1 MYSNWPKITIEDIA
15 SQDKTAI
22 AIGPFGSRMKSDC
35 YVNDGIPVIRG
46 QNITDGMY
54 PEGDFVYITKEKANE
69 LKSSQVFEGD
79 LVFPH
84 RGAIGKVALV
94 RDSTHMILSSSLMKL
109 TPDKN
114 KCSPQ
119 FLLYFFRS
127 RIGQYELLKNAST
140 VGTPGIGQPLSSL

>member
-1 MYSNWPKITIEDIA
+1 MFSNWTKITIEDIA

-69 LKSSQVFEGD
+69 LKSSQVF
-79 LVFPH
+79 
-84 RGAIGKVALV
+84 
-94 RDSTHMILSSSLMKL
+94 
-109 TPDKN
+109 
-114 KCSPQ
+114 
-119 FLLYFFRS
+119 
-127 RIGQYELLKNAST
+127 
-140 VGTPGIGQPLSSL
+140 